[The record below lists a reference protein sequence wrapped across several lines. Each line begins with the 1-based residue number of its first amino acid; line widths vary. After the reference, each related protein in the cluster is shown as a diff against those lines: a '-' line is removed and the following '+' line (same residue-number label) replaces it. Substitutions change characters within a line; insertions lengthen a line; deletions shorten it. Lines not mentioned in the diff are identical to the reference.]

1 MCVRV
6 RLAPIRTRA
15 CVATAG
21 PAKPVTHAAR
31 RHQHHTVTP
40 TPTPNGG
47 RGRGGGDLL
56 LLLFSLF
63 ASSGREHRGSS
74 VLRSSSIFPP
84 PLRRADTQG
93 LRAIQRRGYTRTH
106 TRARASHTYR
116 PTHRATTIRNR
127 DSDLSSRGV
136 RCRFEDDALGCNFGP
151 RFSSRFVSSLS
162 FSPSKGN
169 FDRSKNLYRDYWT
182 NNRRS

>member
-47 RGRGGGDLL
+47 RGRGGGDL

-136 RCRFEDDALGCNFGP
+136 RCRFEDDSEDDALGCNFGRM

-162 FSPSKGN
+162 FSRSEGN
-169 FDRSKNLYRDYWT
+169 FDRLKISRLLDE
-182 NNRRS
+182 

>member
-1 MCVRV
+1 MRA

-47 RGRGGGDLL
+47 RGRGKGP
-56 LLLFSLF
+56 
-63 ASSGREHRGSS
+63 SSPPLPSSYRPEHRGSS
-74 VLRSSSIFPP
+74 VLRSSPSF
-84 PLRRADTQG
+84 LRLSAART
-93 LRAIQRRGYTRTH
+93 RGYARSNAEVTH
-106 TRARASHTYR
+106 
-116 PTHRATTIRNR
+116 THRATTALRNR

-136 RCRFEDDALGCNFGP
+136 RFEDDSDDALGQFDP
-151 RFSSRFVSSLS
+151 RSSSRLGFS
-162 FSPSKGN
+162 FLGRKESTILEFGHS
-169 FDRSKNLYRDYWT
+169 T
-182 NNRRS
+182 